1 MNLDTLQIKSDEYRL
16 AAVVYVA
23 IRESNESYTLK
34 DITQATGLRKN
45 KIVSYY
51 RRIITHLNLKM
62 PIFDVTQY
70 VSKIADSVDVS
81 QKTLQDAYAILTD
94 AKKKNHLAGKDPT
107 GLAAA
112 AIYLAANSNNEKISQ
127 KHLEVN
133 SGVSQVTI
141 RNRCKELKN
150 LS

>member
-1 MNLDTLQIKSDEYRL
+1 MNLDILQIKSVEYRL

-23 IRESNESYTLK
+23 IREFDESHTLN
-34 DITQATGLRKN
+34 DITRATGLRKN
-45 KIVSYY
+45 KIASYY

-62 PIFDVTQY
+62 PISDVTQY
-70 VSKIADSVDVS
+70 ILKIADSVDVS
-81 QKTLQDAYAILTD
+81 QKIIKDAHVILSE
-94 AKKKNHLAGKDPT
+94 AKKKNYLAGKDHM

-127 KHLEVN
+127 KYLGVN